1 MIADEGNNGHER
13 RGSLGRLEQLQ
24 ADPAL
29 LAAVFDTVPAAVWF
43 ATDPDCKR
51 ITGNRYA
58 ARLLR
63 IPVDENASF
72 SADERSTHVRFQ
84 TFRDG
89 AEVAVAELPMQ
100 RAARGEEVRDDEL
113 EVRFADGTSLAIL
126 IDGSPLRDAS
136 GKVVGA
142 VCAAVDI
149 TARKRAEGSLRE
161 REAQFRTLADS
172 IPQLAWMTDADGW
185 IFWYNQRWYDY
196 TGTTLE
202 EMQGW
207 GWRSVHHPDEVER
220 VVARFSAALKSGEAW
235 EDTFPLRGAD
245 GRYRSFL
252 SRALPI
258 RDDRG
263 RIVRWFGT
271 NTDIT
276 EQLATERELRDSR
289 QRLELA
295 VEATQLGVWEFDPV
309 TRVVSGSERFGRM
322 LAQPDNQPLS
332 FEDWEALVHAD
343 DREATHAAFES
354 ALDVAGAGTFTAE
367 YRVVSP
373 NGEVRWFSAK
383 GTAHFEGEGPARR
396 AARFFGTMLDITD
409 RKQTQGE
416 LELLVEQLATERLR
430 YEAMVENI
438 PAGIVLAEAP
448 SGRVTY
454 GNPQAE
460 AILRHPL
467 MESSIFAGSDRFVG
481 YHTDGHRLKTHEW
494 PLVRALRGERI
505 RAEDILYQRGDG
517 TRSWVRSS
525 AAPIRDR
532 TGRITSALVAI
543 YDIDPEKRAEEHRT
557 LLMNELNHRVKNTL
571 ATVQSIAAQTLRSG
585 GISTELRETFE
596 RRLIALSSAH
606 NVLTQQSW
614 EGAELHDIVA
624 RALNFSEGDGAAR
637 FDISGP
643 NIWLAPKAALALAMT
658 FHELATNAAKYGAL
672 SNEEGR
678 IKLTWAVANETG
690 IERFLL
696 SWSEHGGP
704 RVAPPGKKGFGSRLI
719 ERGLAQELDG
729 VVHVAYHPGGVVC
742 SIDAPLAGLAGNR
755 ASDDQPRGA
764 P

>member
-1 MIADEGNNGHER
+1 MSSDVTASGDEAR
-13 RGSLGRLEQLQ
+13 DPLGRLAQLH

-29 LAAVFDTVPAAVWF
+29 LEAVFDTVPAAVWF
-43 ATDPDCKR
+43 TPDPDCKH
-51 ITGNRYA
+51 IIGNRYA
-58 ARLLR
+58 SRLLR

-72 SADERSTHVRFQ
+72 SADERSAHLRFQ
-84 TFRDG
+84 IFRNG
-89 AEVAVAELPMQ
+89 AEVALQELPMQ
-100 RAARGEEVRDDEL
+100 RAARGEEVRDDEI
-113 EVRFADGTSLAIL
+113 EVRFHDGFSLAL
-126 IDGSPLRDAS
+126 LVDGSPLHDAS
-136 GKVVGA
+136 GRVVGA
-142 VCAAVDI
+142 VCAAVNI
-149 TARKRAEGSLRE
+149 TDRKRAEEALRE
-161 REAQFRTLADS
+161 REEQFRTLADS

-196 TGTTLE
+196 TGTTLDQ
-202 EMQGW
+202 MQGW

-220 VVARFSAALKSGEAW
+220 VVARFSAAIASGEAW

-295 VEATQLGVWEFDPV
+295 VEATQLGVWEFDPDK
-309 TRVVSGSERFGRM
+309 REMSGSERFGKM
-322 LAQPDNQPLS
+322 LGRSNDQPFS
-332 FEDWEALVHAD
+332 FETWLALVHAD
-343 DREATHAAFES
+343 DREATHAAFDG
-354 ALDVAGAGTFTAE
+354 ALDIAGGGTFTAE

-373 NGEVRWFSAK
+373 NGEVRWFSGK
-383 GTAHFEGEGPARR
+383 GTAQFEGEGPSRR

-409 RKQTQGE
+409 RKQTQEE
-416 LELLVEQLATERLR
+416 LQHLVEQLATERLR

-438 PAGIVLAEAP
+438 PAGILLAEAP
-448 SGRVTY
+448 SGRITY
-454 GNPQAE
+454 GNPQVE
-460 AILRHPL
+460 AILRHPVT
-467 MESSIFAGSDRFVG
+467 ETPRVAGDERFVG
-481 YHTDGHRLKTHEW
+481 YHADGRRLETHEW
-494 PLVRALRGERI
+494 PLVRALSGERV

-517 TRSWVRSS
+517 TKAWLRSS
-525 AAPIRDR
+525 ATPIRDR
-532 TGRITSALVAI
+532 SGRITSALVAI

-585 GISTELRETFE
+585 GVSTELRETFE
-596 RRLIALSSAH
+596 RRLMALSSAH

-624 RALNFSEGDGAAR
+624 RALNFSERDGAMR
-637 FDISGP
+637 LDISGP
-643 NIWLAPKAALALAMT
+643 DIWLAPKAALALAMT

-672 SNEEGR
+672 SNEKGR
-678 IKLTWAVANETG
+678 VTLTWKLANEAG
-690 IERFLL
+690 IKRFLL

-704 RVAPPGKKGFGSRLI
+704 RVAPPNKKGFGSRLI
-719 ERGLAQELDG
+719 ERGLAQELGGIVHITHHPDG
-729 VVHVAYHPGGVVC
+729 VVC
-742 SIDAPLAGLAGNR
+742 NIDAPLAGLAGNR
-755 ASDDQPRGA
+755 AADGLRRGA